1 MDRRA
6 SSPPSGPAR
15 ADAAEENL
23 RRLLA
28 EHGIW
33 LRRLVERRCPRH
45 LGIDPADVEQEVLL
59 RVWRTLERESELRA
73 PASFLHRVV
82 ATALVDAVRRRR
94 ARPEETAMLEDRD
107 RSSQRLIREPEAP
120 APSPEDVARRTE
132 ILTAVDREL
141 TAMPDGRRLAI
152 KLHLQGFDTTEI
164 GRLAGWSEPKA
175 RNLLYRGLDQLRRRL
190 RERGI
195 EYASD

>member
-6 SSPPSGPAR
+6 SSPPSGPAETG
-15 ADAAEENL
+15 ATEETL

-45 LGIDPADVEQEVLL
+45 LGIDPADIEQEVLV

-94 ARPEETAMLEDRD
+94 ARPEETAMLEDHE
-107 RSSQRLIREPEAP
+107 RSSERLARDPEAA
-120 APSPEDVARRTE
+120 APSPEALARRAE
-132 ILTAVDREL
+132 ILAAVDREL
-141 TAMPDGRRLAI
+141 MAMPDHRRLAI
-152 KLHLQGFDTTEI
+152 RLHLQGFDTTEI

-175 RNLLYRGLDQLRRRL
+175 RNLVYRGLDQLRRRL

-195 EYASD
+195 EYASE